1 MANMT
6 DYLLQ
11 LQSLT
16 KTNLEIL
23 QALNQSF
30 TSNKPHLAVSVND
43 TTYAIPSFI
52 TLENKVNALQENF
65 ENLVHAP
72 ASGEAYFN
80 FDGDSR
86 AIEVRSYTQAPNRLS
101 LNLPEY
107 FQVSSND
114 IFKDFLTP
122 VPHVN
127 FSLTELPNDITTVNV
142 KKIIPRTDAL
152 ISRFKALIGEGNT
165 ANVDYATM
173 YKILSIYK
181 EDIDYIDYDTVMNLP
196 IRKNVGTGTYV
207 IEKIVSDVIDVNM
220 DEYITIKFRSDLP
233 EYTQT
238 LTYKTFDETIQK
250 ALKVGDELVTYD
262 GSAKMVITSIQPTT
276 NTMEVKLMHGE
287 YLNLVESGKDDEI
300 SDYSKIRFFSPVDF
314 DSDKYV
320 NIPLEEDQYVFVA
333 IAALNSRMNVQSS
346 WGTGVVMNTWA
357 LVNENGMDFK
367 SYYDNNVKNIGDIL
381 FEITSIMS
389 NTLTK
394 YTGDEFGRLDN
405 AVPYLSDQHIQVTQ
419 INKHLNNSTTVKNI
433 RSLYSQKKTDNAA
446 LAEVQT
452 KIDEINNKLATI
464 SFDDTSNIRSAYTQQ
479 LTEYNTKKNEL
490 ITSITKTIDAISI
503 AVNESEV
510 PIENA
515 KYRIRGF
522 FDVQNFAN
530 QVNIDVSHIKGIQ
543 VQYRYKNVSMDQG
556 TAMSIGGEDGKLF
569 IFSDWNIM
577 SGFLNPRI
585 AEFES
590 GNYKFKA
597 QDYNG
602 NVNEPSYN
610 QIDIPISQGETV
622 DIRLKVI
629 YDFGYPFV
637 EVSSGWS
644 EIMNIA
650 FPSEF
655 LKDVQILDII
665 SENNNDIETNRF
677 KNILEERGVP
687 SHIDDKIV
695 DQDLTYYHKPES
707 IASGFYTA
715 ERRIIPLK
723 DKLEAMNT
731 SITQLQDEVMG
742 SSADNIQA
750 SVAIG
755 DVLNHL
761 QAFQDNQ
768 IHVEEWREFEGKDG
782 SYVNG
787 IYSVKDNV
795 VSTILNL
802 TLSNTSEHTMK
813 IYSMFPGNRD
823 TPINSASS
831 TIFDKKHYCDEEN
844 GVWIHRSIS
853 SGLESWLQS
862 CNQIITFRINDP
874 YDGKSYYA
882 SDATYTDSKLSSL
895 QSNQQLPAGTNGMAL
910 YPLVRDKYSLCLD
923 SNSPKSFITIA
934 PGSQIVIP
942 IVVEYCVPTGSVTKT
957 MSFDIRTSLYQ
968 DPINYTFSVTAKH
981 SNSTQDKLISTTRKS
996 YGLKDVNTS
1005 GWVKYNSTEV
1015 K

>member
-11 LQSLT
+11 LQALT

-30 TSNKPHLAVSVND
+30 TSNKSHLAINVND

-86 AIEVRSYTQAPNRLS
+86 AIEVRSYTQAPNRLT
-101 LNLPEY
+101 LNLPEH
-107 FQVSSND
+107 FHVSSND

-122 VPHVN
+122 VPYVN
-127 FSLTELPNDITTVNV
+127 FSLAELPNDITTVNV
-142 KKIIPRTDAL
+142 KKVIPRTDAL
-152 ISRFKALIGEGNT
+152 ISRFKSLLGESNVT
-165 ANVDYATM
+165 NVDYSTI
-173 YKILSIYK
+173 YKILSVYK
-181 EDIDYIDYDTVMNLP
+181 EDIDYIDYDTVMTLP
-196 IRKNVGTGTYV
+196 VRKNVGTGVYV
-207 IEKIVSDVIDVNM
+207 IEKIISDVIDVDM

-233 EYTQT
+233 EYSQS

-250 ALKVGDELVTYD
+250 SLKIEDELVTYD
-262 GSAKMVITSIQPTT
+262 GSAKMVITNIQTTT

-300 SDYSKIRFFSPVDF
+300 SDYSKIKFFSPVDF
-314 DSDKYV
+314 DSDKYI
-320 NIPLEEDQYVFVA
+320 NIPLEEDRYIFVA
-333 IAALNSRMNVQSS
+333 VSALNSRMNVQGS
-346 WGTGVVMNTWA
+346 WGTGVVMNTWS
-357 LVNENGMDFK
+357 LINEAGIDFK

-394 YTGDEFGRLDN
+394 YTGDEFDRLN
-405 AVPYLSDQHIQVTQ
+405 TAVPHLSDQHIQVAH

-446 LAEVQT
+446 LSEIQT

-490 ITSITKTIDAISI
+490 ITSITKTIDAISV

-530 QVNIDVSHIKGIQ
+530 QINIDVSHIKGIQ

-577 SGFLNPRI
+577 QGFLNPRI

-602 NVNEPSYN
+602 NINEPSFN

-637 EVSSGWS
+637 ETSSGWS
-644 EIMNIA
+644 EIMNIE

-655 LKDVQILDII
+655 LKDIQILDII

-677 KNILEERGVP
+677 KNILEERGIP
-687 SHIDDKIV
+687 AHIDDKIV
-695 DQDLTYYHKPES
+695 DQDLVYYHKPES

-723 DKLEAMNT
+723 DKLETMNT
-731 SITQLQDEVMG
+731 SITQLQDEIMG
-742 SSADNIQA
+742 SSADNIQV
-750 SVAIG
+750 SISIG
-755 DVLNHL
+755 DVVNRLH
-761 QAFQDNQ
+761 AFQDNQ

-787 IYSVKDNV
+787 IYTVKDGL

-802 TLSNTSEHTMK
+802 ALTNTSEHTMK

-823 TPINSASS
+823 ISINTASS
-831 TIFDKKHYCDEEN
+831 TIFDKAHYSLGEDG
-844 GVWIHRSIS
+844 GVWIHRSS
-853 SGLESWLQS
+853 GGGLESWLQS
-862 CNQIITFRINDP
+862 CNQIITFRLDDP
-874 YDGKSYYA
+874 YDGKKYYT
-882 SDATYTDSKLSSL
+882 SDASFTSSELSTAKDK
-895 QSNQQLPAGTNGMAL
+895 QQLSGNGMAL

-934 PGSQIVIP
+934 PGSQMIIP
-942 IVVEYCVPTGSVTKT
+942 IIVEYKIPDGAVTKT

-968 DPINYTFSVTAKH
+968 DPINYTFSVTAKNA
-981 SNSTQDKLISTTRKS
+981 NSTQDKLISTTRKS

-1005 GWVKYNSTEV
+1005 GWIKYNSTEV